1 MLFHDEE
8 LDEKDLQK
16 FFEKLDSKTIDLIKS
31 SLLSI
36 IDQIQKMYEN
46 ADWKKSEFD
55 IFTSTNLRFPL
66 QFYRGKNTCKICKNP
81 RHVLNCML
89 NNHYLLPF

>member
-16 FFEKLDSKTIDLIKS
+16 FFEKLDSKT
-31 SLLSI
+31 